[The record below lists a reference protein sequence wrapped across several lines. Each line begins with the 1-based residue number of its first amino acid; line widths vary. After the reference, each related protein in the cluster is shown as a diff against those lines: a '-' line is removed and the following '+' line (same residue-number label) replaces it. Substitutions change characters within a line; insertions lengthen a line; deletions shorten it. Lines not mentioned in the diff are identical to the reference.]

1 MLKPVIQ
8 HMVQEDVGE
17 SRRNDPALWRAGVR
31 PAQSA
36 LLQHPGAQP
45 FVDHA
50 AYHAVRDPQVKEAS
64 QVPMR
69 DCVVV
74 LLDIAVDHPPV
85 AVVHDPRTYGR
96 EGVVGRLPGSEAV

>member
-17 SRRNDPALWRAGVR
+17 SRRNDPALWRAVSDR
-31 PAQSA
+31 RRVPSSA
-36 LLQHPGAQP
+36 PRAQP